1 MQWNKRQGLKITS
14 NSLTVAAKRETAKEK
29 QNIIICGFEKAED
42 NARVVSPPGGT
53 AGCLAVPVA
62 LAQASVL
69 LANRG
74 KTTRFAVLV
83 YRSGDPV
90 DFGVPTDLYQVHL
103 SLQLRG

>member
-1 MQWNKRQGLKITS
+1 MQRNKRQGLKITS
-14 NSLTVAAKRETAKEK
+14 RSSTVAAKRKTIKEK
-29 QNIIICGFEKAED
+29 QNITICDLRKAED
-42 NARVVSPPGGT
+42 NARVVSPPGST
-53 AGCLAVPVA
+53 AGCLVVPVA

-90 DFGVPTDLYQVHL
+90 DFGVPTDLYQAHL
-103 SLQLRG
+103 SLQLHG